1 MERYIRL
8 VLDPSTC
15 KQVSVSSAQLRFD
28 YGNFGGLL
36 ANLLRDDA
44 LKQV

>member
-28 YGNFGGLL
+28 YGNFDSPFGL
-36 ANLLRDDA
+36 AQGD
-44 LKQV
+44 QVGEQL